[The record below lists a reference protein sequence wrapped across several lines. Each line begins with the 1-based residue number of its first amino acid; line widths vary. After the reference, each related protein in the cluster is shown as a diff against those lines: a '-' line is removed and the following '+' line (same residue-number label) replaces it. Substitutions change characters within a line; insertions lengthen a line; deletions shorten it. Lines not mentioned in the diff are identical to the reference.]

1 MSCGI
6 SLIGLLRHF
15 DSVHGAEEEEE
26 AGRRRSRRR
35 RDGGADEASSHQ
47 AAGVLMG
54 RAATLRGGGE
64 EKTSRE
70 GRGSERGKE
79 KEGADLPLPLTQAPG
94 NFLIDFQGYAPDLF
108 LRRGRQT
115 REPVDIFQAIFPK
128 FTSGR
133 VPPRPPPPL
142 LSLERRK
149 EVTFTPS
156 TSPIKKK
163 RSKRKPVFPDRML
176 RTPLTTSI
184 PGYH

>member
-26 AGRRRSRRR
+26 EAGRRRRR

-54 RAATLRGGGE
+54 RAATLRSGGE

-70 GRGSERGKE
+70 GRGREREKE

-94 NFLIDFQGYAPDLF
+94 NFLIDFQGYAPDSF
-108 LRRGRQT
+108 LRRGRRT
-115 REPVDIFQAIFPK
+115 SEPVDVF
-128 FTSGR
+128 SGHFSEIHFR
-133 VPPRPPPPL
+133 KSPPPPRTSPL
-142 LSLERRK
+142 LLRSPRK
-149 EVTFTPS
+149 EG
-156 TSPIKKK
+156 K
-163 RSKRKPVFPDRML
+163 R
-176 RTPLTTSI
+176 
-184 PGYH
+184 

>member
-6 SLIGLLRHF
+6 SLMGLLRHF

-26 AGRRRSRRR
+26 EAGRRRRRRR

-54 RAATLRGGGE
+54 RAATLRSGGE

-70 GRGSERGKE
+70 GRGGERGKE

-108 LRRGRQT
+108 LRRGRRT
-115 REPVDIFQAIFPK
+115 SEPVDVFQAIFPK

-133 VPPRPPPPL
+133 VPPP
-142 LSLERRK
+142 
-149 EVTFTPS
+149 
-156 TSPIKKK
+156 
-163 RSKRKPVFPDRML
+163 
-176 RTPLTTSI
+176 RTPLLLRS
-184 PGYH
+184 PRKEGKR